1 MKKPFIILAMPRSMT
16 AWTSCFLT
24 IGNVFCQH
32 EILRKDRRTDV
43 AVQSIL
49 GQPYKY
55 SGAACPGSLMVRQE
69 LVHRMPDAN
78 YIYIRRSP
86 AQSLKSLAK
95 VAQVTEDMMEV
106 GYEQLNQKAREF
118 MQVAEPKV
126 IDFTELT
133 TMKGMRKLW
142 N

>member
-55 SGAACPGSLMVRQE
+55 SGAACPGSLMVWQE
-69 LVHRMPDAN
+69 LVQRMPDAN

-95 VAQVTEDMMEV
+95 VAQV
-106 GYEQLNQKAREF
+106 G
-118 MQVAEPKV
+118 
-126 IDFTELT
+126 LT
-133 TMKGMRKLW
+133 GLTAACPAAPAAPAPAQNAAAAPAPAAQNPPVKK
-142 N
+142 